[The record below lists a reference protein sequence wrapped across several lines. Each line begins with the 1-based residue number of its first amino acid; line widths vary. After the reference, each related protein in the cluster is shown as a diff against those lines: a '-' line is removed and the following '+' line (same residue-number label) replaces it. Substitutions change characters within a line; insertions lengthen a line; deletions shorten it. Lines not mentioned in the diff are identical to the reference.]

1 MKARW
6 FRTCGVLLACATLT
20 LVACGD
26 DSTTDAGV
34 AGTGASGTSAS
45 GTGGGGGGTGG
56 SKAGTGG
63 GGSAAVM
70 CGGVACTVNS
80 QLKMLNPAAAA
91 CCTAT
96 TMKCGQYNSSMKC
109 LEKNAPGTPDPSCPT
124 INVTIP
130 NLGMFPQMGCC
141 TANKKCGGLYSAVEY
156 GCVAREDVDMG
167 MGGPLM
173 SLGCG
178 AGDGGGDAGL

>member
-6 FRTCGVLLACATLT
+6 FRTCGVLLACATLST

-45 GTGGGGGGTGG
+45 GTGGGGGTGG

-63 GGSAAVM
+63 GGSAALT
-70 CGGVACTVNS
+70 CGGVACTVNTT
-80 QLKMLNPAAAA
+80 LKSINPAAAA
-91 CCTAT
+91 CCTT
-96 TMKCGQYNSSMKC
+96 DMKCGQYNTSMKC
-109 LEKNAPGTPDPSCPT
+109 LQQNAPGTPDKSCPD
-124 INVTIP
+124 IVV
-130 NLGMFPQMGCC
+130 NLMGMTYPQVGCC
-141 TANKKCGGLYSAVEY
+141 TPAKKCGGTFSAVGW
-156 GCVAREDVDMG
+156 GCTAREDVDMA

-173 SLGCG
+173 TLACG
-178 AGDGGGDAGL
+178 TAPDGGGDAGL